1 MGREV
6 GNFINHGVGDV
17 VAGAIRGISVDSLA
31 SLASFKTGA
40 VSTMHFLCLSLGS
53 ADSDFVQGLKQSLSS
68 VHEASKE
75 RAALLRS
82 SIEAPFSTFS
92 DLFGP
97 FWSSFWGGRPSG
109 KTWTRRNS
117 RPEVL

>member
-1 MGREV
+1 M
-6 GNFINHGVGDV
+6 

-53 ADSDFVQGLKQSLSS
+53 SDSEFVQGLKQSLSS

-75 RAALLRS
+75 RFPLLRS
-82 SIEAPFSTFS
+82 AIEA
-92 DLFGP
+92 LF
-97 FWSSFWGGRPSG
+97 
-109 KTWTRRNS
+109 
-117 RPEVL
+117 